1 MTSIPKI
8 IKNNLNK
15 KESDSTY
22 RDTTNRY
29 TNRNTNRDE
38 AEEIISVKKDKKP
51 EINEYIEIIKKNKEE
66 YEKLKYK
73 YENILSQYQKK
84 IEEKT
89 SKINDI
95 IKDNKIKF
103 SVFKD
108 ELIRFFDIFMN
119 LINSYRKNKNKIIL
133 FEKVLS
139 NAEKEINEIYYPNIF
154 KLISTKNK
162 KSFFPINTTEENKKE
177 NNDINNELTKEKI
190 EKSVVNFF
198 GESKPITL
206 QQINDFIKSK
216 NSSIYSYNNNQLEQL
231 SKENLIKDYTEI
243 INYIQI
249 LEKYI
254 HNYGETQENKNKKN
268 IGNIDTISEY
278 EEKIKILRSKLD
290 EETQKNLNYLI
301 VINSQK
307 KEIENFNFKNII
319 NTSKNKIKD
328 KYPIISSPEYCP
340 TVSGTKYNNNN
351 FSYNRNSSNIR
362 NSTEKN
368 YDSYIGKSTYKSN
381 YNNIFGKSF
390 DKFDKNKSNIMN
402 GNNGVKKRPLSSTS
416 RLNTEKNN
424 HGKHV
429 LFLKGNNY
437 NSSN

>member
-1 MTSIPKI
+1 M
-8 IKNNLNK
+8 
-15 KESDSTY
+15 
-22 RDTTNRY
+22 
-29 TNRNTNRDE
+29 
-38 AEEIISVKKDKKP
+38 
-51 EINEYIEIIKKNKEE
+51 
-66 YEKLKYK
+66 
-73 YENILSQYQKK
+73 
-84 IEEKT
+84 
-89 SKINDI
+89 
-95 IKDNKIKF
+95 
-103 SVFKD
+103 
-108 ELIRFFDIFMN
+108 
-119 LINSYRKNKNKIIL
+119 
-133 FEKVLS
+133 
-139 NAEKEINEIYYPNIF
+139 
-154 KLISTKNK
+154 
-162 KSFFPINTTEENKKE
+162 
-177 NNDINNELTKEKI
+177 
-190 EKSVVNFF
+190 
-198 GESKPITL
+198 
-206 QQINDFIKSK
+206 
-216 NSSIYSYNNNQLEQL
+216 
-231 SKENLIKDYTEI
+231 
-243 INYIQI
+243 
-249 LEKYI
+249 
-254 HNYGETQENKNKKN
+254 
-268 IGNIDTISEY
+268 
-278 EEKIKILRSKLD
+278 
-290 EETQKNLNYLI
+290 NYLI